1 MRINIHVLPDSL
13 GCRQAFHILPPLP
26 HPASPPQPSF
36 SLSFHLSRQ
45 THLEVLA
52 TCMQAKFFVD
62 PWLYNLLLDKAGLPQ
77 AQAAVGASASATEQD
92 VNKVAAKFGSGLS
105 TGGR

>member
-13 GCRQAFHILPPLP
+13 GCRQAFHILPPP
-26 HPASPPQPSF
+26 PPSPPQPSF
-36 SLSFHLSRQ
+36 SISFHLSRQ

-77 AQAAVGASASATEQD
+77 AQAAVGASASATDPD
-92 VNKVAAKFGSGLS
+92 VTKLAIKLGSGLN